1 MPSEVY
7 SILVKAGYKGTE
19 QEMFRTFAHNSVS
32 SLSISN
38 WNYAYAILSA
48 TGAAGTVLTSNGA
61 GVAPT
66 WQAPSGGGNSY
77 FPSGW

>member
-48 TGAAGTVLTSNGA
+48 TGAAGMANSNRTS
-61 GVAPT
+61 VTITP
-66 WQAPSGGGNSY
+66 
-77 FPSGW
+77 